1 MKIISICKGIQAY
14 EYLLSPSPF
23 LGRNVTLHP
32 SSHQPFSFSHLKKM
46 APTQIHENLSHP
58 WTNFHDFDSGCL
70 KFLQDSDFVGFKW
83 KFDRNFFKKLSKK
96 SLLWFFEHP
105 PSTAA
110 THIQPTRQTHW
121 VPSKKTLV
129 TEQHKSLFLLPAQYC
144 HPISVLPLSM
154 PPTQQAT
161 KLLHMIGVNL
171 PPCFYL

>member
-96 SLLWFFEHP
+96 SLL
-105 PSTAA
+105 
-110 THIQPTRQTHW
+110 
-121 VPSKKTLV
+121 
-129 TEQHKSLFLLPAQYC
+129 
-144 HPISVLPLSM
+144 
-154 PPTQQAT
+154 
-161 KLLHMIGVNL
+161 
-171 PPCFYL
+171 